1 VVSRT
6 LLLGLDVG
14 TTAVKAAVFDDA
26 GTRVA
31 EGRAPTPWRPVAGGA
46 ELDPHALLEAALAAA
61 AEGLDGAPAGAV
73 AGIGVAGMAET
84 GVLLDRHGRPVVPSI
99 AWHDTRGAGEAQ
111 RLAREL
117 GDDAF
122 ARRTGLPAR
131 PLCSLVKY
139 AWMRAHWPEAARGV
153 RWLNVP
159 EWVLRGLGGDEAAEA
174 SVSSRSGFYD
184 LHARTPWDEA
194 LTWADAPRGLVL
206 DHVWAGTPLGTAGAE
221 LPRCRGAA
229 LTSGGHDHLAAAVGV
244 GAAGEDDVLD
254 SCGTAEAW
262 VRASAPLPPERVGQ
276 AVAGGITVG
285 WHAVPGR
292 QALLGSIRS
301 GAVLQAVLDLLGVD
315 AAGRDALEAAAL
327 AADPGGLALSGFHG
341 ETLAVAGLER
351 GGSPPALYRAAL
363 ESLGAAGAEVLA
375 HMEAVAG
382 PRSRLVVT
390 GGWAAGEA
398 ARSVKARHLGRFEHV
413 EDISSGARGA
423 ALAAGCA
430 AGLWSFDDAP
440 PLPTGPPAVTA

>member
-26 GTRVA
+26 GVRVA
-31 EGRAPTPWRPVAGGA
+31 EGRAPTPWRDVAGGA
-46 ELDPHALLEAALAAA
+46 ELDPDALLRAAIAAA
-61 AEGLDGAPAGAV
+61 AAALDGAPEGAV

-84 GVLLDRHGRPVVPSI
+84 GVLLDRGGRPAVPSI
-99 AWHDTRGAGEAQ
+99 AWHDIRGGEEAE

-117 GDDAF
+117 GAEAF
-122 ARRTGLPAR
+122 AERTGLPAR

-153 RWLNVP
+153 RWINVP
-159 EWVLRGLGGDEAAEA
+159 EWIVRGLGGEEAAEA

-184 LHARTPWDEA
+184 LHARAPWDEA
-194 LTWADAPRGLVL
+194 LTWAGAPAGLVG
-206 DHVWAGTPLGTAGAE
+206 DHVPAGTPLGTAGDA
-221 LPRCRGAA
+221 LPRARGAV

-244 GAAGEDDVLD
+244 GAAGEDEVLD

-276 AVAGGITVG
+276 AVAAGITVG

-315 AAGRDALEAAAL
+315 PADRDPLEAAAL
-327 AADPGGLALSGFHG
+327 AAAPGGLTLSGFHG
-341 ETLAVAGLER
+341 DTLTVAGLER
-351 GGSPPALYRAAL
+351 GGSPAALYRAAL
-363 ESLGAAGAEVLA
+363 ESLGAAGAGVLA

-390 GGWAAGEA
+390 GGWAAGAA
-398 ARSVKARHLGRFEHV
+398 ARAVKARHLGRFEHV

-440 PLPTGPPAVTA
+440 PLRAGPRAVTA